1 VTSVKIAGLAAAAA
15 ATAFCPN
22 DESKSRDPCLFP
34 LFDLSI
40 ILICMFSL
48 SPQKYTNIYVFH
60 AQTLI
65 LLLLLEFSRT
75 FQKFVISTRYFCSTK
90 CGGAITFANLVDL
103 NFEQNFSTYGRSAL
117 IFTSRKVGFRHEAK
131 PRLLIFNTGSNLNS

>member
-1 VTSVKIAGLAAAAA
+1 VKIAGLAAAAA

-40 ILICMFSL
+40 IRICMFSL

-60 AQTLI
+60 VQTLI

-90 CGGAITFANLVDL
+90 CGGAITFANLVNL
-103 NFEQNFSTYGRSAL
+103 NFEQNLLHKNFSTYGRSTL

-131 PRLLIFNTGSNLNS
+131 PRLLNF

>member
-1 VTSVKIAGLAAAAA
+1 VKIAGLAAAAA

-60 AQTLI
+60 VQTLI

-103 NFEQNFSTYGRSAL
+103 NFEQNLLHKNFSTYGRSTL

-131 PRLLIFNTGSNLNS
+131 PRLLNF

>member
-60 AQTLI
+60 VQTLI

-103 NFEQNFSTYGRSAL
+103 NFEQNLLHKNFSTYGRSTL

-131 PRLLIFNTGSNLNS
+131 PRLLNF